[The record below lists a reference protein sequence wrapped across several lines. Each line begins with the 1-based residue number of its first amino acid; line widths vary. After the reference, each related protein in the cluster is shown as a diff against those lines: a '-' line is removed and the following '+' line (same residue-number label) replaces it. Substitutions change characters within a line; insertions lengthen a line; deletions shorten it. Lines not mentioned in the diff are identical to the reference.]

1 MCKRNLHSIF
11 FFAVAVALFIGIGR
25 IDALAQA
32 GSGAKQMKKEEVN
45 FSIERRL
52 NALNPSLGA
61 GGVASELDTVIEVIS
76 LTTRPDGK
84 AEVTVKERTLSDA
97 APAGKSI
104 RLVFAPPAAGDK
116 EEKWTWETFEDNR
129 KFYPVDKL
137 FPYAKNELDKRKQAI
152 AASWN
157 EFIAAINKQGEAAIK
172 TLETA
177 KVVLKA
183 DPAPLGV
190 VKAVRNTL
198 AEAMKG
204 NNTEGILN
212 AYRELNQQVEPVAT
226 LSDTH
231 TDLKAND
238 AYLRLID
245 EFKKSVEVTNA
256 ARKNYLQRVAAYN
269 EAILRL
275 PFSLVATGLE
285 FNKIEAN
292 ISEDQ

>member
-1 MCKRNLHSIF
+1 MYKRNLPTII
-11 FFAVAVALFIGIGR
+11 FFAVVVTFSVWIG
-25 IDALAQA
+25 ALAQA
-32 GSGAKQMKKEEVN
+32 VPGGKQMKNEEIF

-61 GGVASELDTVIEVIS
+61 GGVASELGMVIEVVN
-76 LTTRPDGK
+76 LTMRPDGK
-84 AEVTVKERTLSDA
+84 AEVTVKERPLSDEA
-97 APAGKSI
+97 RAGKSI
-104 RLVFAPPAAGDK
+104 RLIFAPPAAGDK

-137 FPYAKNELDKRKQAI
+137 FPYAKDELDKRKQATV
-152 AASWN
+152 ASWN
-157 EFIAAINKQGEAAIK
+157 EFIAAISKQGEAAIK

-177 KVVLKA
+177 KAVLKA
-183 DPAPLGV
+183 DPAPLAGV
-190 VKAVRNTL
+190 KTVRNAI

-238 AYLRLID
+238 AYLRLVD
-245 EFKKSVEVTNA
+245 EFKKSVEATNA

-269 EAILRL
+269 EAIQRL

-285 FNKIEAN
+285 FQKIEAN